1 MENNMDN
8 NEEKHNNYAFDFAV
22 RLDDLISGMLRGG
35 VTPNALQE
43 VLRNVTHD
51 LDDPEKIKEFL

>member
-1 MENNMDN
+1 MDN